1 MSIRVHRLTPMAHV
15 ADVEASIRFYE
26 LFGFVVESR
35 MQHGGRT
42 RWAMLASRE
51 ARLMLAASSGP
62 IAPEQQAILFYLY
75 SPDVATLRGYL
86 LKNGLFDG
94 GAYCGQAGPNDG
106 RRVAFEITQ
115 PAYMEQGEFRVSDP
129 DGYCL
134 LIGQLTL

>member
-1 MSIRVHRLTPMAHV
+1 MSVRVHRLTPMAHV
-15 ADVEASIRFYE
+15 VDVEASIRFYE

-35 MQHGGRT
+35 MQHAGRT
-42 RWAMLASRE
+42 RWAMLASKE
-51 ARLMLAASSGP
+51 ARLMLAAASGP

-75 SPDVATLRGYL
+75 SPDVAALRSYL

-106 RRVAFEITQ
+106 RRVAFEITR
-115 PAYMEQGEFRVSDP
+115 PDYMEQGEFRVSDP

-134 LIGQLTL
+134 LIGQLAC